1 MYCMRGF
8 PDANLVCE
16 CLRKM
21 KRATSEVALNFKK
34 DGAPGKTRTV
44 AEREHVRVIYS
55 FRDSELHKH
64 FIVDLTSCANHYSYA
79 ASQ

>member
-1 MYCMRGF
+1 MRGF

-16 CLRKM
+16 ELCKM
-21 KRATSEVALNFKK
+21 RRATSEVSLNLKK
-34 DGAPGKTRTV
+34 DGTPGKTGTA
-44 AEREHVRVIYS
+44 AEREHVKVIYS